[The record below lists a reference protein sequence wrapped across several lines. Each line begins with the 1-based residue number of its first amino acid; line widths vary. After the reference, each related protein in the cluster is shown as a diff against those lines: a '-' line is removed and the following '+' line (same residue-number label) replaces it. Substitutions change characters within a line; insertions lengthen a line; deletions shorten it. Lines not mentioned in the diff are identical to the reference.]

1 MIRMMGS
8 ATDAQLQQMLRIH
21 REGLAEDD
29 YAISRH
35 ERQLIELRIE
45 RDRWLANIAALE
57 EEIERRK
64 GSVR

>member
-1 MIRMMGS
+1 MMGS
-8 ATDAQLQQMLRIH
+8 ATDAQLRQMLRLLN
-21 REGLAEDD
+21 EGLAEDD

-45 RDRWLANIAALE
+45 RDRRLANIAALE

>member
-1 MIRMMGS
+1 M
-8 ATDAQLQQMLRIH
+8 LQIH
-21 REGLAEDD
+21 LEGLAEDD
-29 YAISRH
+29 YAINRH

-45 RDRWLANIAALE
+45 RDRRLANIEALE

>member
-1 MIRMMGS
+1 MMGS

-21 REGLAEDD
+21 REGLAEDA

-45 RDRWLANIAALE
+45 RDRRLANIVALE

-64 GSVR
+64 G

>member
-1 MIRMMGS
+1 MIGAAS
-8 ATDAQLQQMLRIH
+8 DVQLRQMLRLLN
-21 REGLAEDD
+21 EGLAEDD

-45 RDRWLANIAALE
+45 RDRRLANIAALE
-57 EEIERRK
+57 EEIERRR

>member
-1 MIRMMGS
+1 MIGAAS
-8 ATDAQLQQMLRIH
+8 DAQLRQMLQLLN
-21 REGLAEDD
+21 EGLAEDE

-45 RDRWLANIAALE
+45 RDRRLANIAELE
-57 EEIERRK
+57 AEIERRK

>member
-1 MIRMMGS
+1 MMGS

-21 REGLAEDD
+21 REGLVEDD

-35 ERQLIELRIE
+35 ERQLMELRIE
-45 RDRWLANIAALE
+45 RDRRLANIAALE

>member
-1 MIRMMGS
+1 MIGAAS
-8 ATDAQLQQMLRIH
+8 DVQLRQMLRLLN
-21 REGLAEDD
+21 EGLGEDD

-45 RDRWLANIAALE
+45 RDRRLANIAELE
-57 EEIERRK
+57 AEIERRK

>member
-1 MIRMMGS
+1 MRMMGS

-29 YAISRH
+29 YAINRH

-45 RDRWLANIAALE
+45 RDRRLANIAALE

-64 GSVR
+64 G